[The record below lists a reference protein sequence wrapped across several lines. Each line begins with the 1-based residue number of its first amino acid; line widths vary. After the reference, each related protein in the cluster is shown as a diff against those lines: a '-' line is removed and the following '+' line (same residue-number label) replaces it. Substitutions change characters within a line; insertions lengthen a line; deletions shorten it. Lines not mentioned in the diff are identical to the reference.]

1 MNLNKLKDAYK
12 EGLIE
17 KHQYIREMHSVHQI
31 LFEYTELIKGTDL
44 KSIEITDGSVIVTT
58 RREGL
63 KLTTNPTD
71 KRIPPFEILNF
82 DSVEYPDY
90 DMVLNLVED
99 GMTIFDIGANVGWY
113 TLSLAK
119 RYPQA
124 HIYAF
129 EPVRKTYTDLVDHI
143 RMNGIINAT
152 TFNFGFSD
160 EEGTVDFYYYPE
172 DSGNASMTNVS
183 GYTNVEKIS
192 GQVWK
197 MDRFVHENNT
207 HPDFIKCDVEGAELL
222 VFSGG
227 LKTIERDK
235 PIIFTELLRIWSA
248 KFGYHPDEVIRLLKS
263 VGYRCFSAEGNNL
276 REFFVITER
285 TIEKTFFF
293 LHAQKHKELINKYK
307 EIKNETGIL

>member
-1 MNLNKLKDAYK
+1 MNLIKWKEAYQ
-12 EGLIE
+12 EGLVG
-17 KHQYIREMHSVHQI
+17 KHPYIKEMHYYHQL
-31 LFEYTELIKGTDL
+31 LFDYAELIKGTDI
-44 KSIEITDGSVIVTT
+44 KSIEITDGQVMITT
-58 RREGL
+58 RSEGI
-63 KLTTNPTD
+63 KIYGNPVD
-71 KRIPPFEILNF
+71 KRIPPFEIMNF
-82 DSVEYPDY
+82 NNVEHPDY
-90 DMVLNLVED
+90 EMVMNLTED

-113 TLSLAK
+113 SLNLAK
-119 RYPQA
+119 KYPWS

-129 EPVRKTYTDLVDHI
+129 EPVPKTFKDLQKHI
-143 RMNGIINAT
+143 ALNGLTNIT
-152 TFNFGFSD
+152 SFNFGFSD